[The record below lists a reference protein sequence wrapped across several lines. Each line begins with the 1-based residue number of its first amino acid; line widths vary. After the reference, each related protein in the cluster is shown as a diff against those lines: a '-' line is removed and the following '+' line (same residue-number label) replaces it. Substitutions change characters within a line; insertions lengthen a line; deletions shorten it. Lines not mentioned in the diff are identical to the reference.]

1 MLFVTA
7 ASIVLGVLC
16 VGVAPAS
23 AASAL
28 DVVRDK
34 QTQLFDALKA
44 KPPNQK
50 KVQALFDEML
60 DYQALAEGALGPEW
74 GNRSDAE
81 KADFTNVLKQ
91 LVQKAYERNLKKTLG
106 YDIKYVGEEP
116 KEGATFVKT
125 KAASKTNAREEPIE
139 IDFKML
145 ERSGAWKVQDIVTD
159 GTSLVGNF
167 RQQFT
172 KIIKKDGFSA
182 LMKKMRDK
190 LAKNED

>member
-1 MLFVTA
+1 MMLFVTA

-60 DYQALAEGALGPEW
+60 DYQALAEGALGPE
-74 GNRSDAE
+74 
-81 KADFTNVLKQ
+81 
-91 LVQKAYERNLKKTLG
+91 
-106 YDIKYVGEEP
+106 
-116 KEGATFVKT
+116 
-125 KAASKTNAREEPIE
+125 
-139 IDFKML
+139 
-145 ERSGAWKVQDIVTD
+145 
-159 GTSLVGNF
+159 
-167 RQQFT
+167 
-172 KIIKKDGFSA
+172 
-182 LMKKMRDK
+182 
-190 LAKNED
+190 

>member
-60 DYQALAEGALGPEW
+60 DYQALAEGVLGPEW

>member
-1 MLFVTA
+1 MFIA
-7 ASIVLGVLC
+7 AAFAFFAVLLGGV
-16 VGVAPAS
+16 GTAS

-60 DYQALAEGALGPEW
+60 DYAALAEASLGTEW
-74 GNRSDAE
+74 GPRSDAE
-81 KADFTNVLKQ
+81 KSEFTTVLKQ
-91 LVQKAYERNLKKTLG
+91 LVQKAYERNLKKTVG
-106 YDIKYVGEEP
+106 YDIKYVGEEA
-116 KEGATFVKT
+116 KDGATMVKT
-125 KAASKTNAREEPIE
+125 KAASKTNAREEPID
-139 IDFKML
+139 INFKML
-145 ERSGAWKVQDIVTD
+145 ERNGSWKVQDIVTD
-159 GTSLVGNF
+159 GSSLVLNW

-172 KIIKKDGFSA
+172 KIIKKDGFPA